1 MITSSF
7 RRVRS
12 VLGRPLAWY
21 IISDAM
27 CLEIHARKSE
37 LGWLFDGT
45 LRLDSLEPI
54 APVSSELTRHLNG
67 CERFLVE
74 YACARRSIA
83 SASSVDRDL
92 L

>member
-1 MITSSF
+1 
-7 RRVRS
+7 
-12 VLGRPLAWY
+12 
-21 IISDAM
+21 M
-27 CLEIHARKSE
+27 CLEIHARTSE

-45 LRLDSLEPI
+45 VGLGSPEPI
-54 APVSSELTRHLNG
+54 APASSGLTRHLNG

-74 YACARRSIA
+74 YARARRSIA